1 MEKKPM
7 SKDMGREDLLQEL
20 AYLYQAEYIN
30 KQAYA
35 QLVKIVEEHFAQS
48 YHPSAFG
55 NNKSPKPHTPQAEQ
69 KIRNRP
75 EEYITRDD
83 IAMYGS
89 VENAQIAKAE
99 QSPEPGVDVELLE
112 IQSNMRLWALSQC
125 NHAYKMLDKAEEL
138 TCDDCLMQIVD
149 EIIKQL
155 LQQKPQAGQVDEE
168 LMRWLEDAYKYGDG
182 FVPTKTY
189 NQFKQLLTRQKRA
202 VTREMAINVLTDII
216 DLHSEEGTGWE
227 PLFDRLKELGI
238 KVEEK

>member
-1 MEKKPM
+1 M

-35 QLVKIVEEHFAQS
+35 QLVKILEEHFAQS

-138 TCDDCLMQIVD
+138 TCNDCLMQIVD

-155 LQQKPQAGQVDEE
+155 LTHLSTSGNNMSD
-168 LMRWLEDAYKYGDG
+168 
-182 FVPTKTY
+182 
-189 NQFKQLLTRQKRA
+189 KRT
-202 VTREMAINVLTDII
+202 VTRKDVVELARKMNFVSSNFNQHII
-216 DLHSEEGTGWE
+216 LITAW
-227 PLFDRLKELGI
+227 FQELGI
-238 KVEEK
+238 EVVEK